1 MTVIVL
7 LGILFYFVTVLMLWS
22 KTMQFPIMVGEQTS
36 ENIAKLLKEGKIDK
50 NIFFASQVRRRIVI
64 AELIS
69 FDCLYSKKE
78 LRENYLKKDRFLTP
92 TEMAAFV
99 LRYKDSKKLLGQNI
113 SIITSHPANEYE
125 FMEFSQDENDW
136 QIQLADNYN
145 LSNLLHLK
153 RRFGDSLKNK
163 FYIGAAKNPKNLWIR
178 LLCIFCSFI
187 FFVERRTNRKIF
199 R

>member
-1 MTVIVL
+1 MAEIIL
-7 LGILFYFVTVLMLWS
+7 LGILFYFVTFLMLWS

-36 ENIAKLLKEGKIDK
+36 ENIAKCLEEGKIDK
-50 NIFFASQVRRRIVI
+50 NIFFVSRVRRRIVI

-69 FDCLYSKKE
+69 FDRLYSKKDMKE
-78 LRENYLKKDRFLTP
+78 KYLKKDRFLTP
-92 TEMAAFV
+92 TEMAAFA
-99 LRYKDSKKLLGQNI
+99 LRYKDSRKLEKSM
-113 SIITSHPANEYE
+113 SILTSHAANQYE
-125 FMEFSQDENDW
+125 FIEFFQDENDW
-136 QIQLADNYN
+136 QIQLADDND
-145 LSNLLHLK
+145 LSELLYLK

-163 FYIGAAKNPKNLWIR
+163 IYIGAAKNPKNLWVR

>member
-1 MTVIVL
+1 MAVIIL
-7 LGILFYFVTVLMLWS
+7 LGIFFYFVTVLMLWS

-36 ENIAKLLKEGKIDK
+36 ENIASLLEEGKIGKD
-50 NIFFASQVRRRIVI
+50 IFFVSQVRRRIVI

-92 TEMAAFV
+92 TEMAAFA
-99 LRYKDSKKLLGQNI
+99 LRYKDSRKLEKSM
-113 SIITSHPANEYE
+113 SILTSHAANQYE
-125 FMEFSQDENDW
+125 FIEFFQDENDW
-136 QIQLADNYN
+136 QIQLADNSN